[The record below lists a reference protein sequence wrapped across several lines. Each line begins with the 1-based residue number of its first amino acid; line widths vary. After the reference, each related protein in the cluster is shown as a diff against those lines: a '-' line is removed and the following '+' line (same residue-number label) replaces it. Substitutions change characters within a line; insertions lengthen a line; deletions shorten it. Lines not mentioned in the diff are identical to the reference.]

1 MTVEGAGGPG
11 TGGLP
16 RAAAEGPAAGGPPTL
31 GEERAAHWRR
41 VHKITPLLN
50 AWKVVV
56 AVLAFVAWQATDQL
70 TDLPDEVWDTVAEY
84 RTTALLVIA
93 GVVVLIALLAVLYST
108 LAWRRMRFAIGSESV
123 DLHTGILFRQER
135 HARLNRVQAVDV
147 VQPLLGRLFGLAQV
161 RVETAGGA
169 ESNVV
174 IGYLAEAEAQD
185 VRNEIMARAS
195 GAELPEASA
204 AADEPVRVGAAPERE
219 MLEVPAGR
227 LIPSLLRS
235 GTVLAFLLVIAGIVV
250 AVVLTGQLAPLFG
263 ALPAVA
269 GWGAYLWGRFAGE
282 FGFKV
287 AVSADGI
294 RLRHGLLETRT
305 QTLPPGRVQAVSLK
319 QPLLWRGKGWWRVEV
334 NVAGYGQSSD
344 GSGGHAVETVLLS
357 VGERGEAL
365 TALWLVVPDLGVEN
379 PQELLDAALEGE
391 GEAAGF
397 VGTPRRGRVLDPISW
412 RRQGV
417 RITDTALLIRSN
429 RLNRELVVVPHGH
442 TQSLML
448 AQGPLERRLRLTDLF
463 AHSVPGP
470 VVPVATHLDEQVGR
484 ELLLQQAERARQA
497 RAKEAPAEWLR
508 RVAAE

>member
-1 MTVEGAGGPG
+1 MA
-11 TGGLP
+11 
-16 RAAAEGPAAGGPPTL
+16 PATQ
-31 GEERAAHWRR
+31 WRR

-50 AWKVVV
+50 AWKAVV

-70 TDLPDEVWDTVAEY
+70 TGLPAGVWDTVTEY
-84 RTTALLVIA
+84 RTTALLIAA
-93 GVVVLIALLAVLYST
+93 GVVVVVALLAVLYST
-108 LAWRRMRFAIGSESV
+108 LAWRRMRFALGSESV

-161 RVETAGGA
+161 RVETAGGDG
-169 ESNVV
+169 SNVI

-185 VRNEIMARAS
+185 LRNEIMARAA
-195 GAELPEASA
+195 GLDIPERAPGV
-204 AADEPVRVGAAPERE
+204 DEPVRIAAAPERE
-219 MLEVPAGR
+219 MLEVLSGR

-235 GTVLAFLLVIAGIVV
+235 GSMLLFPVVLVGIVV
-250 AVVLTGQLAPLFG
+250 LIVVTGTIAPVFG
-263 ALPAVA
+263 LLPALL
-269 GWGAYLWGRFAGE
+269 GWGGYLWGRFAGE

-334 NVAGYGQSSD
+334 NVAGYGLSSELS
-344 GSGGHAVETVLLS
+344 GSSAVETVLLP
-357 VGERGEAL
+357 VGERGDAL
-365 TALWLVVPDLGVEN
+365 TALWLVVPDLGVPN
-379 PQELLDAALEGE
+379 PRELLDAALEGE

-397 VGTPRRGRVLDPISW
+397 LGTPHRARAVDPLAW

-417 RITDTALLIRSN
+417 RITETALLIRSG
-429 RLNRELVVVPHGH
+429 RLNRRLVVVPHGH
-442 TQSLML
+442 TQSLAL
-448 AQGPLERRLRLTDLF
+448 SQGPLERRLRLTDLV

-470 VVPVATHLDEQVGR
+470 VVPVAAHLDEQVGR
-484 ELLLQQAERARQA
+484 ELLIHQADRARRA

-508 RVAAE
+508 RVGAE